1 MTEQQM
7 SKEQKIES
15 HIKKLGYQIIE
26 EDGGHILYESLHKKR
41 RILICKAPVI
51 DKSTGIISGFAT
63 FIRAYNH
70 SVESE
75 SGWEETEITLAESTW
90 FGMKAEIMGHKNSEY
105 H

>member
-26 EDGGHILYESLHKKR
+26 EDGGHILYESLYKLR
-41 RILICKAPVI
+41 RILIYKAPVI
-51 DKSTGIISGFAT
+51 NKSGGTVSGLAT
-63 FIRAYNH
+63 FIRAYKY

-90 FGMKAEIMGHKNSEY
+90 FGMKAEIMGA
-105 H
+105 